1 MANIH
6 DPNYSRRRFLQ
17 AAGGS
22 LAAAPLIGAVSPAAA
37 QVPNIRLPEL
47 PGQKVG
53 WALVGIGGLTANQI
67 LPAFPKCEKSKVVSF
82 VSGRPEKAARF
93 AEVWGVPAKNI
104 YNYETFDK
112 IADNP
117 DIQAV
122 YIVLPNSMHAEYTIR
137 ALKAGKHVLCE
148 KPMANTAKDCEAMI
162 AAAKAANKKLAVAYR
177 CRYEPNNQLAIR
189 WAQDSSEGPPSAPP
203 TPGQPAPLG
212 MGPTRV
218 IMAEMGF
225 NIGNPNQWRLKK
237 AMAGGGSMMDIGVY
251 ALNAARYLTGEEP
264 TEVYA
269 MISTTPND
277 PRFTEVEEN
286 ITFNLRFPSGILAN
300 CVSSYGTSF
309 NKYRVNKKLGA
320 FELDPATP
328 YTGLRM
334 RVFRGGTTE
343 DRSLPQRDH
352 FQLEMDHFSNAIQTN
367 TEPLTPGE
375 DGLKDMRIVEAIYES
390 AKTNKVI
397 KLA

>member
-1 MANIH
+1 MADIH

-22 LAAAPLIGAVSPAAA
+22 LAAAPLLGAISPAAA
-37 QVPNIRLPEL
+37 QVPDIRLPEV

-67 LPAFPKCEKSKVVSF
+67 LPAFPKCQKSKVVSF

-93 AEVWGVPAKNI
+93 AQVYGVDPKNI
-104 YNYETFDK
+104 YNYENFDK

-148 KPMANTAKDCEAMI
+148 KPMANTAADCEKMI
-162 AAAKAANKKLAVAYR
+162 AAAKAANKKLMVAYR
-177 CRYEPNNQLAIR
+177 CRYEPNNQLAIKMG
-189 WAQDSSEGPPSAPP
+189 AGLSEGPAPAAA
-203 TPGQPAPLG
+203 PGTPAPLG

-218 IMAEMGF
+218 ILAEMGF
-225 NIGNPNQWRLKK
+225 NIGNPGQWRLKK
-237 AMAGGGSMMDIGVY
+237 AMAGGGSMMDIGIY

-269 MISTTPND
+269 HDLVDAERHPRSPRSRRTSPSSFASRAGSSPTASRATAPAST
-277 PRFTEVEEN
+277 
-286 ITFNLRFPSGILAN
+286 
-300 CVSSYGTSF
+300 SSASAS
-309 NKYRVNKKLGA
+309 RA
-320 FELDPATP
+320 ASFELDPATP

-334 RVFRGGTTE
+334 RVFRGGAIE

-352 FQLEMDHFSNAIQTN
+352 FQLEMDHLSDCIQTN
-367 TEPLTPGE
+367 KEPLTPGE
-375 DGLKDMRIVEAIYES
+375 DGLKDMRIVEAVYES
-390 AKTNKVI
+390 GRTGKPI